1 MKNPKKMILFAGALA
16 VIVCGYPM
24 NKGVIS
30 VSVPAHK
37 SDGTYKVVID
47 AGHGGSDPGKV
58 GVNQTEEKE
67 INLQI
72 AIQLKELLEQEDIE
86 VVMTREE
93 DGGLYLEKAANKKLE
108 DMRARC
114 KLMEEEDPDLV
125 VSIHQNSYTD
135 SSVRG
140 AQVFYYGQSAEGK
153 KAAECIQNALS
164 ERLDKAYS
172 RECKANES
180 YYILKKTVK
189 PAVIVECGFLSNP
202 EEEALLNTPEYQKK
216 IVWAIHFGV
225 LQYLKGLSL

>member
-1 MKNPKKMILFAGALA
+1 MKKPKKLILFAGALA
-16 VIVCGYPM
+16 VIVCGYLM
-24 NKGVIS
+24 NKGIIS

-37 SDGTYKVVID
+37 SDSTYKVVID

-58 GVNQTEEKE
+58 GVNQTVEKE

-72 AIQLKELLEQEDIE
+72 ARQLQELLEQEDIE
-86 VVMTREE
+86 VVMTRE
-93 DGGLYLEKAANKKLE
+93 DDDGLYSEKATNKKLE

-135 SSVRG
+135 ASVRG

-153 KAAECIQNALS
+153 KAAECIQKALN
-164 ERLDKAYS
+164 ERLEEEYS
-172 RECKANES
+172 RDCKANES

-202 EEEALLNTPEYQKK
+202 DEEALLNTPEYQKK
-216 IVWAIHFGV
+216 VVWAIHVGV

>member
-1 MKNPKKMILFAGALA
+1 MKKPKKMILFAGALA
-16 VIVCGYPM
+16 VIVCGYLM

-72 AIQLKELLEQEDIE
+72 AMQLKELLEQEDIE

-93 DGGLYLEKAANKKLE
+93 DGGLYSEKATNKKLE

-153 KAAECIQNALS
+153 KAAECIQNALN
-164 ERLDKAYS
+164 ERLDKAHS

-225 LQYLKGLSL
+225 MQYLKGLSL